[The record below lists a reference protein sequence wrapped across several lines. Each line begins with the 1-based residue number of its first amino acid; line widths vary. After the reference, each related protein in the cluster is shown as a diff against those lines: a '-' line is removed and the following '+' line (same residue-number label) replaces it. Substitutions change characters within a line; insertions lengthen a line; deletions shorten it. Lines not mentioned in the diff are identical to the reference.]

1 MRSQPPRRTAICTLW
16 LALSAGGVLALPAAE
31 RLHAQPADGA
41 IPPAPVTN
49 AEDAP
54 ITVVVVR
61 HARPGCTALFERL
74 IHDTFQVRNRT
85 PGHLSTDFLRPTEPN
100 STAYTIIFK
109 FDRMSHYQQWLDSP
123 ERVVWL
129 ERMAQFTE
137 GPPQY
142 QYHSGLEA
150 WVTLPDEP
158 GFRSPE
164 KYKTVAVTW
173 LGIYPLV
180 LGVATVISPV
190 TIGWPSAATTALL
203 TGVVVPAL
211 GYGVMPVMTWL
222 FRDWLYPPAPE
233 CQG

>member
-1 MRSQPPRRTAICTLW
+1 MRAGGFLRPG
-16 LALSAGGVLALPAAE
+16 LAFLLLGLSAGPAWAGVTPVPSDLVT
-31 RLHAQPADGA
+31 
-41 IPPAPVTN
+41 PPAQAGDTT
-49 AEDAP
+49 DAP

-61 HARPGCTALFERL
+61 HARRGCAAVFEQL
-74 IHDTFQVRNRT
+74 IHDTFQVRNKI
-85 PGHLSTDFLRPTEPN
+85 PGHVSTDFLRPTEPG

-129 ERMAQFTE
+129 DRMARFTE

-142 QYHSGLEA
+142 QYHTGLEA

-173 LGIYPLV
+173 LAIYPLV
-180 LGVATVISPV
+180 LGVSTALAPV
-190 TIGWPSAATTALL
+190 TIGWPSAAATALV
-203 TGVVVPAL
+203 TGIVVPTL
-211 GYGVMPVMTWL
+211 GYGIMPVMTWL
-222 FRDWLYPPAPE
+222 FQGWLYPPLPE
-233 CQG
+233 CRTDPDG